1 MSKVVIT
8 GNASGT
14 GDFTIEA
21 PNSNT
26 DRTLTLPDETGIV
39 LTSVSSLAAAN
50 LTGSVASSALPA
62 GSVLQV
68 VSYQTGAVATG
79 TTTMALDDTIPQIT
93 EGTQFL
99 SLAITPKSVS
109 NILVITVS
117 LQLDKNNSNT
127 FMAALFQDSN
137 ANALAGQF
145 NGAFASGTS
154 LPMAFTHSMTAGT
167 TSSTTFTVRAGSDG
181 AGTVTLNGR
190 GGGRVFG
197 GVSVSSIVITEISA

>member
-1 MSKVVIT
+1 MSSIAVT
-8 GNASGT
+8 GSATGT
-14 GDFTIEA
+14 GVISLLA
-21 PNSNT
+21 PVTNT
-26 DRTLTLPDETGIV
+26 NRTLTLPDATGTV
-39 LTSVSSLAAAN
+39 LTSATT
-50 LTGSVASSALPA
+50 TGFPA
-62 GSVLQV
+62 GSVVQV
-68 VSYQTGAVATG
+68 VRFQTGAVATG
-79 TTTMALDDTIPQIT
+79 TTTIPLDDTIPQIT

-99 SLAITPKSVS
+99 TLAITPKSVS

-145 NGAFASGTS
+145 NGAFPSGTS

-181 AGTVTLNGR
+181 AGTLTLNGR
-190 GGGRVFG
+190 GGGRIFG
-197 GVSVSSIVITEISA
+197 GVSVSSIIIFEVAA